1 MDGFQKVFELS
12 KTVNELQIIP
22 ENLCGG
28 FFFFFFEGGE
38 KA

>member
-12 KTVNELQIIP
+12 KVVDDFQIIP
-22 ENLCGG
+22 EKLYGVFVG
-28 FFFFFFEGGE
+28 FFFEGGE